1 MMRSP
6 GPQKKKCKTWR
17 DHLDERMMRLRY
29 SDETMIHFRKSKD
42 YMNITKLDFKN
53 NEDCINGVIEVEE
66 MREADG

>member
-1 MMRSP
+1 
-6 GPQKKKCKTWR
+6 
-17 DHLDERMMRLRY
+17 MRLRY